1 MTITFQ
7 TPMTVHPILACM
19 EAPAPMELIAI
30 PAHVLQVMLEPTVK
44 RVSYNPNDNHP
55 LRVNDMIVRDKL

>member
-1 MTITFQ
+1 
-7 TPMTVHPILACM
+7 M
-19 EAPAPMELIAI
+19 EPPALMEWIAI

-44 RVSYNPNDNHP
+44 RVSYIPNDNHP